1 MSCRDGR
8 RKLWRDLLAIVLFSA
23 ALPAAALEFS
33 CLRYGPIDIAGTI
46 VRHTYAGPPD
56 YESVTK
62 GDEPRT
68 VWVLQLDER
77 ICVDANTRYPREVIQ
92 LEIELALTPEQF
104 QQYRDLLGQRVRVS
118 GELKHGGANYQKRLV
133 IAASDI
139 EKTRL
144 PP

>member
-1 MSCRDGR
+1 M
-8 RKLWRDLLAIVLFSA
+8 WRALQVIALFSA
-23 ALPAAALEFS
+23 APPAVALEYT
-33 CLRYGPIDIAGTI
+33 CLQYGPIDIAGTI

-62 GDEPRT
+62 GDEPLT

-104 QQYRDLLGQRVRVS
+104 QRYRDLLGQRVRVS

-133 IAASDI
+133 IAARDI
-139 EKTRL
+139 EKTSLL
-144 PP
+144 P

>member
-1 MSCRDGR
+1 MR
-8 RKLWRDLLAIVLFSA
+8 RALLAIALFGA
-23 ALPAAALEFS
+23 VLPAIALEFS
-33 CLRYGPIDIAGTI
+33 CLQYGPIEIAGTI

-92 LEIELALTPEQF
+92 PEIELALTPEQF

-133 IAASDI
+133 IAAAD
-139 EKTRL
+139 
-144 PP
+144 

>member
-1 MSCRDGR
+1 M
-8 RKLWRDLLAIVLFSA
+8 LFSP
-23 ALPAAALEFS
+23 ALPAVALEYA
-33 CLRYGPIDIAGTI
+33 CLQYGPIDIAGTI

-104 QQYRDLLGQRVRVS
+104 QRYRDLLGQRVRVS

-133 IAASDI
+133 IDPNDI

-144 PP
+144 LP